1 MSRHLRA
8 LALSVC
14 IATTTIGLSWEF
26 ASAGTSIAP
35 LVVGGSNSGSA
46 SSWVGGGHVGY
57 NWQNGAW
64 VYGLEGDISGMHLK
78 TDFNTMLS
86 TGATA
91 NTNSTVDWYG
101 TVRGRLGWASGPV
114 FFYGTGGFAFGGVD
128 LNSAIS
134 SNVGPP
140 RSVISQT
147 SDTKGGWVAGAGLD
161 YLWRPDLIVKLAYQY
176 VDLGSISVAGTNT
189 AFSALLSQNA
199 TANARFSVVTLGLSW
214 RFAPG
219 SGGPWAGF
227 YAGGQAGGAWGNHT
241 EASYIDQVPQFSDS
255 RLKRDV
261 ALVTRLGDGLGLYR
275 YRYLWSNTIYVG
287 VMAQEVALIHPDAI
301 VRSNLDD
308 YLRVDYSRLGLRLM
322 TLPEWNARNVS
333 KRL

>member
-1 MSRHLRA
+1 MAHHFRA
-8 LALSVC
+8 VVLSIC
-14 IATTTIGLSWEF
+14 IAGVTMGLSCEY
-26 ASAGTSIAP
+26 ASAGFAGPP
-35 LVVGGSNSGSA
+35 LAVGSNSASA

-86 TGATA
+86 TGAAA

-114 FFYGTGGFAFGGVD
+114 FFYGTGGVAFGGVD
-128 LNSAIS
+128 LNSTIS
-134 SNVGPP
+134 SGLGPP
-140 RSVISQT
+140 RSLTSQT

-161 YLWRPDLIVKLAYQY
+161 WLWRPDVIVKLAYQY

-189 AFSALLSQNA
+189 AFSGVLSQNA

-219 SGGPWAGF
+219 SGGPWEGF
-227 YAGGQAGGAWGNHT
+227 YAGGQVGGAWGNHT
-241 EASYIDQVPQFSDS
+241 EASYLDQVPVPASDR

-261 ALVTRLGDGLGLYR
+261 VLIGQLDDGLGLYR
-275 YRYLWSNTIYVG
+275 YRYLWSDTVYVG
-287 VMAQEVALIHPDAI
+287 VMGQEVALIHPDAI
-301 VRSNLDD
+301 VRSTLDD

-322 TLPEWNARNVS
+322 TLSEWDARRAG
-333 KRL
+333 KGL